1 MGLQVS
7 RSSGCPQARGRVRAP
22 GRVRRPANSNGPIS
36 SGLRDLLACRRPAAV
51 RFCRCLRVR
60 ALTRFDPC
68 CDRCGERTQGK
79 DPGSNVLSQRIG
91 LASRQCADRQRI
103 RQLRVDRRGAC
114 RISGAVRSESFRR
127 PPSNT
132 GARLRFPTPPVRGTN
147 PLPGRLRAPSRGPG
161 PRCSCFWRAPSG
173 DGAAPQRQIVF
184 ERALL
189 PDFLPWVRIANL
201 QVGAATV
208 DLLLERRDFDVGIQV
223 RRRSGDVQVIAI
235 K

>member
-1 MGLQVS
+1 MSYHNGSVWPHDNALI
-7 RSSGCPQARGRVRAP
+7 ARGFANYELTDAALAVFRGPFDLSLFVDLHRIP
-22 GRVRRPANSNGPIS
+22 ELVCDFSRRPSEGPT
-36 SGLRDLLACRRPAAV
+36 LYPVACAP
-51 RFCRCLRVR
+51 
-60 ALTRFDPC
+60 
-68 CDRCGERTQGK
+68 
-79 DPGSNVLSQRIG
+79 
-91 LASRQCADRQRI
+91 
-103 RQLRVDRRGAC
+103 
-114 RISGAVRSESFRR
+114 RSW
-127 PPSNT
+127 
-132 GARLRFPTPPVRGTN
+132 A
-147 PLPGRLRAPSRGPG
+147 G